1 MYVSEV
7 STTLKLNKRWDVS
20 VQFFHCMVSDLYIFI
35 SRISHHPENKDER
48 EFSEMCCILNQT
60 KVAPDRISIEHDFF
74 KKKVCCNKW
83 FLQKHQMQV
92 LLQYGIIFQ
101 LHLNLLVMF
110 ETWKQSSYII
120 RL

>member
-7 STTLKLNKRWDVS
+7 STTLKLNKRWDVF

-35 SRISHHPENKDER
+35 SRISHHLENKDER

-74 KKKVCCNKW
+74 KKKG
-83 FLQKHQMQV
+83 LP
-92 LLQYGIIFQ
+92 
-101 LHLNLLVMF
+101 
-110 ETWKQSSYII
+110 
-120 RL
+120 